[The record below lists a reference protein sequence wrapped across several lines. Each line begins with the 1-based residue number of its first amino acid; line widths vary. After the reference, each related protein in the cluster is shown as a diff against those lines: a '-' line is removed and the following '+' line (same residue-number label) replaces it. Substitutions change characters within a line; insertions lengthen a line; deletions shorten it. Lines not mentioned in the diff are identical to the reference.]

1 MGENAFSILF
11 HTTSGAFSAL
21 FFLLEFVCMS
31 RKTKLILFISIPII
45 GLIAGYLLMGRTVPA
60 VVNGERLDIYT
71 RALTVGGAL
80 RSAGIS
86 VEAIDM
92 VSPGEKEWL
101 SMVEV
106 IEVEQ
111 ARLVRILLEPQSV
124 PLEVYTAQLTPRE
137 ILIAAGVQPAAQ
149 SVVLLQGQVVPMD
162 EPLKTRA
169 EVVLQ
174 YRPPV
179 KLFVIL
185 DGVEEMITTTAVDI
199 GTALWEAGI
208 SLREGDRLSQP
219 LDTLLSGDLE
229 VEIHTGR
236 DLSIT
241 VDGATIEGYS
251 AAGTV
256 GEALAENGIALQ
268 DLDYS
273 QPSLS
278 DALPEDGTIRVVRVT
293 EEVLM
298 QQTTIPYETELLADD
313 TLELGARKVVTEGAV
328 GISADRVLVRLE
340 DGEEVSRVNEGSIL
354 VAEPITRVVHYGSK
368 IVDNVM
374 STPDGPITY
383 YMAVNVVATS
393 YSPCRSG
400 VEGVCYTGT
409 SYGLPV
415 QKGVIGVHRDWYY
428 MFRGTQIYVPG
439 YGVGTIADIGYYP
452 YNDYWIDLGYSDDDF
467 VSWGATNL
475 TIYFLSPA
483 PPGFTGVMP

>member
-1 MGENAFSILF
+1 
-11 HTTSGAFSAL
+11 
-21 FFLLEFVCMS
+21 
-31 RKTKLILFISIPII
+31 
-45 GLIAGYLLMGRTVPA
+45 MGRTVPA
-60 VVNGERLDIYT
+60 MVNGERLDIYT

-86 VEAIDM
+86 VEAIDL

-101 SMVEV
+101 SRVEV
-106 IEVEQ
+106 IEVDQ
-111 ARLVRILLEPQSV
+111 ARLVRILLEPQEGL
-124 PLEVYTAQLTPRE
+124 LEVNTALLIPRE
-137 ILIAAGVQPAAQ
+137 ILEAAGVQPNPQ
-149 SVVLLQGQVVPMD
+149 SIVRLDGMIVPMD
-162 EPLKTRA
+162 EPLQTRG

-174 YRPPV
+174 YRPSV
-179 KLFVIL
+179 QLLIIL
-185 DGVEEMITTTAVDI
+185 DGEEEVITTTAVDL
-199 GTALWEAGI
+199 GTALWEAGVP
-208 SLREGDRLSQP
+208 LREGDRLSQP
-219 LDTLLSGDLE
+219 LDMRLTGDLE
-229 VEIHTGR
+229 VEIRTGR

-256 GEALAENGIALQ
+256 GEALAENGVALQ

-273 QPSLS
+273 EPALS
-278 DALPEDGTIRVVRVT
+278 EALPEDGVIRVVRVT

-298 QQTTIPYETELLADD
+298 QQSPIPYETELLADD
-313 TLELGARKVVTEGAV
+313 TLELGARKVVSEGAV
-328 GISADRVLVRLE
+328 GISADRVRVRFE
-340 DGEEVSRVNEGSIL
+340 DGEEVSRVNEGSIIIAQP
-354 VAEPITRVVHYGSK
+354 VTRVVHYGSK
-368 IVDNVM
+368 IVDMVM
-374 STPDGPITY
+374 NTPDGPITY
-383 YMAVNVVATS
+383 YMAVDVVATS

-428 MFRGTQIYVPG
+428 LFRGTQIYVPG

-467 VSWGATNL
+467 VSWGSTNL

-483 PPGFTGVMP
+483 PPGFTGVLP